1 MLLYV
6 QKSHA
11 AALLNATG
19 AAATRKQI
27 RSYVDRYICSQRK
40 GFYGANSENQ
50 EDEAQ
55 SVQYCK
61 NI

>member
-27 RSYVDRYICSQRK
+27 RSYVDIYICSQRK
-40 GFYGANSENQ
+40 GFYGANSE
-50 EDEAQ
+50 